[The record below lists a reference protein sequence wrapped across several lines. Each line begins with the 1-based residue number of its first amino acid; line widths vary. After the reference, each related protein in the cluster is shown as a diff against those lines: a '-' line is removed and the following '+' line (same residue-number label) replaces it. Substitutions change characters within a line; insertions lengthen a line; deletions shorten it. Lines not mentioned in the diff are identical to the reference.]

1 MPGRHVE
8 RRQLRRDQSE
18 REGAVVGEVCR
29 GGDGVGVRGQQA
41 HHLVATAQM
50 RTADPR
56 HPACDGLD
64 VGAGTDRRHRQREAS
79 TTRPREVRP
88 RRRDGRQPEPLREVG
103 EYRIALV
110 VVGQSL
116 SGEFDDDVVAS
127 EPLDHSTESGLGSTD
142 TRTIQRSP
150 HRALATA
157 RQDHPV
163 PGVAG
168 QPVDVVAQ
176 QPLLTAGHVGVGDGP

>member
-1 MPGRHVE
+1 M
-8 RRQLRRDQSE
+8 
-18 REGAVVGEVCR
+18 
-29 GGDGVGVRGQQA
+29 RGQQA
-41 HHLVATAQM
+41 HHLVAAAQM

-56 HPACDGLD
+56 HPARDGLD

-79 TTRPREVRP
+79 TARPREVCP
-88 RRRDGRQPEPLREVG
+88 RRRDGRQPESSREVG

-110 VVGQSL
+110 VVGQAL

-142 TRTIQRSP
+142 TRTIQRAP
-150 HRALATA
+150 NRALATA

-163 PGVAG
+163 ACVAG

-176 QPLLTAGHVGVGDGP
+176 QPLLTTGHVGVGNDS